1 MAIPF
6 LGIAGGLLV
15 GAALGG
21 LVGAISGRSSGSGA
35 SSTNGASNSSSISS
49 QPSGR
54 IGPSQVYRPPVQTAP
69 SQGGAGTTTTTPTS
83 TTTVATPQTLQQEAT
98 ELADTII
105 QLPVFTPTA
114 PEPVVTS
121 ENYTSTK
128 RLEVQKSKAGE
139 QTLRNPLDSDQ
150 ASSAIDSNLP
160 SIGVSASGLSGLSV
174 TRSAAV
180 ERDGFGRPQPILRRG
195 VSRNAR

>member
-35 SSTNGASNSSSISS
+35 SSTSGASTSSSSISS

-69 SQGGAGTTTTTPTS
+69 SQGGAGTTTTPTS